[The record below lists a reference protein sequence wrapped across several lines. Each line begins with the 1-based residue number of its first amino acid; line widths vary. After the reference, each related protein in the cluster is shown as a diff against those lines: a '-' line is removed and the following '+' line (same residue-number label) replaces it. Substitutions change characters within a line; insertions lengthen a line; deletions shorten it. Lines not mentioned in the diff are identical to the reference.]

1 MPAPLIVSI
10 SHSLGKEEARRRLDP
25 GFTKVAATLPIL
37 KVENEA
43 WNGDRLEFRV
53 SAIGQVAE
61 GFMDVA
67 EDHVRVEVQLPWL
80 LQRMAETIRDA
91 IQTRGK
97 VLLEH
102 KPPSS

>member
-1 MPAPLIVSI
+1 
-10 SHSLGKEEARRRLDP
+10 
-25 GFTKVAATLPIL
+25 
-37 KVENEA
+37 
-43 WNGDRLEFRV
+43 
-53 SAIGQVAE
+53 
-61 GFMDVA
+61 MDVA

-91 IQTRGK
+91 IQARGR

>member
-1 MPAPLIVSI
+1 
-10 SHSLGKEEARRRLDP
+10 
-25 GFTKVAATLPIL
+25 
-37 KVENEA
+37 VENEA

-91 IQTRGK
+91 IQARGK

-102 KPPSS
+102 KKQ